1 MTNMKK
7 TIQVLALIVS
17 VLMIF
22 LACSPGTPQDQ
33 MKEIDELLN
42 EDFTLTEEEQKEVD
56 AFTAKGK
63 SLLEEGKTVEAGE
76 AFTGA
81 IKILKMAQDSYIF
94 NKAD

>member
-1 MTNMKK
+1 MKK